1 VDQDAGVMLIKE
13 FGAWAFCKDRG
24 TGDCFFYNG
33 DTKELRLEDDPPDEV
48 VAAIKGDAP
57 APTAAPVPPAAPIQ
71 APVAKDDRIGPCAS
85 LGSVAQG
92 SLSCNESAPEDAP
105 SASSGMKIIK
115 EVGIWWCIDDPSMG
129 EVWYNTETKKLCA
142 SPPEEV
148 LDAVVI
154 NVEPT
159 VVTSDASF
167 SVRAPSSSEP
177 ERPAR
182 QRPPP
187 PTNPREV
194 SEAMILRKLDQAM
207 VQNLDPAGMRRQ
219 LCKVTHVHIQNK
231 GLTSLNAM
239 QPCSNLKVV
248 YAYENKICDISG
260 LPRSLE
266 SLYLH
271 DNDLWSMQGW
281 SDALPNLKLLHL
293 QRNCIDCLEGLQ
305 SSGRLEELSLTCQR
319 SLQGPLLLDASALRA
334 ISPGLRKLDISG
346 NGISDISPLQ
356 VLRGLQSLTARD
368 NAIFELTSVR
378 PVLHASQLSVL
389 SLHNNPVTKQQRYR
403 DDIVVESRT
412 LRELD
417 GKEIT
422 DKEKMFL
429 RQLAERRKVAAQ
441 KKLRSSEHRRP
452 ASLNRQPAGAGGGG
466 YPAAA
471 VLGRADRPPTAPRSR
486 TAAVVHGG
494 GWGGSRPSSR
504 ADSRSDSVPRQLE
517 QGVRRAGSR
526 GPRADSLPRF

>member
-1 VDQDAGVMLIKE
+1 
-13 FGAWAFCKDRG
+13 
-24 TGDCFFYNG
+24 
-33 DTKELRLEDDPPDEV
+33 
-48 VAAIKGDAP
+48 
-57 APTAAPVPPAAPIQ
+57 
-71 APVAKDDRIGPCAS
+71 
-85 LGSVAQG
+85 
-92 SLSCNESAPEDAP
+92 
-105 SASSGMKIIK
+105 
-115 EVGIWWCIDDPSMG
+115 MG

-142 SPPEEV
+142 NPPDEV
-148 LDAVVI
+148 VDAVVL

-159 VVTSDASF
+159 VVTSNTAF
-167 SVRAPSSSEP
+167 SVQAPVSSEP
-177 ERPAR
+177 RRPAR

-187 PTNPREV
+187 PMNPREV

-207 VQNLDPAGMRRQ
+207 VQNLDPTGMRRQ
-219 LCKVTHVHIQNK
+219 LSKVTHVHVQNK

-271 DNDLWSMQGW
+271 DNDMWSMQGW
-281 SDALPNLKLLHL
+281 TDALPNLKLLHL

-305 SSGRLEELSLTCQR
+305 SSGRLEELSLAGQR
-319 SLQGPLLLDASALRA
+319 SLRGPLLFDAAALRA
-334 ISPGLRKLDISG
+334 IAPGLRRLDISG

-368 NAIFELTSVR
+368 NAIDDLMSVR
-378 PVLHASQLSVL
+378 PVLNSSQLTTL
-389 SLHNNPVTKQQRYR
+389 SLQNNPVTKQQRYR
-403 DDIVVESRT
+403 DDVVVESRT

-417 GKEIT
+417 GKEVT
-422 DKEKMFL
+422 DKEKIFL

-452 ASLNRQPAGAGGGG
+452 ASLNRQPAAGSGGG

-471 VLGRADRPPTAPRSR
+471 VLGRPDRPPTAPRSR

-504 ADSRSDSVPRQLE
+504 TDSRGSSVPRQPE
-517 QGVRRAGSR
+517 QGFRRAGSR